1 MKYINLMSRIGK
13 KIISVPENVEIKV
26 QDQQILVKG
35 PKGKLKQF
43 LPDFVKIEI
52 KDNQLKVLVKN
63 PEEKKQRACWGT
75 FARLISNMIQGVTQG
90 FEKKLEL
97 VGVGYRAEKQG
108 DKIILNVGFSHLI
121 EYLIPENIE
130 ADVEQRTIIIR
141 GIDKQLVGETAAQIR
156 KFKKPEP
163 YKGKGIKYSDEII
176 RRKAGKRVAATGT

>member
-1 MKYINLMSRIGK
+1 MSRVGK
-13 KIISVPENVEIKV
+13 KIISVPEKVEIKI
-26 QDQQILVKG
+26 QDQEILVKG
-35 PKGKLKQF
+35 PKGELKQF

-52 KDNQLKVLVKN
+52 KDNQLKVLVEK

-75 FARLISNMIQGVTQG
+75 FARLIFNMIQGVTQG

-97 VGVGYRAEKQG
+97 VGVGYKAEKQG
-108 DKIILNVGFSHLI
+108 DKIILNVGFSHQI

-130 ADVEQRTIIIR
+130 AKVEKRTIIIR

-163 YKGKGIKYSDEII
+163 YKGKGIRYSDEIV
-176 RRKAGKRVAATGT
+176 RRKAGKKVAGAGA